1 MGGVKGGEGG
11 RAGVTAAAAAATTTF
26 GRLMGDELMG
36 GG

>member
-11 RAGVTAAAAAATTTF
+11 RAGVTAAAAAATTF